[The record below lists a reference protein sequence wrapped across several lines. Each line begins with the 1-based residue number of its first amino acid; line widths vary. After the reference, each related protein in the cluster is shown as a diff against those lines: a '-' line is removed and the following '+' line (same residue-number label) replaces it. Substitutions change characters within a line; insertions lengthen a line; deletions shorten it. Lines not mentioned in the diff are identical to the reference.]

1 MEVKVGHVVL
11 RSVGRSVQFLLNL
24 QQVDESK
31 LLCSSLSVSAVTLH
45 FVSLEA
51 HRALKD

>member
-1 MEVKVGHVVL
+1 MEVKVGHAIL
-11 RSVGRSVQFLLNL
+11 RPVGRSVLFSLNL

-31 LLCSSLSVSAVTLH
+31 LLCSSPSVSAVTLH